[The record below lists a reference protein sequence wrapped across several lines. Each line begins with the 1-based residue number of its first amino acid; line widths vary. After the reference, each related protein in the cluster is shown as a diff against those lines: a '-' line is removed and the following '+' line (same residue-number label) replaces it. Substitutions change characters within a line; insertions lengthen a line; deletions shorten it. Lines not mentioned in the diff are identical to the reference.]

1 MTTSISLFDKISQ
14 ADLYTRQQIKTQY
27 MSNPGKLSDAIVPG
41 LGTDGNID
49 VVRDFPW
56 TLTPVGSPARAE
68 APCIILKEYYLLD
81 SMINQSIAA
90 YGLKIDRNAGIK
102 DIPAVLG
109 ANVNSASLQG
119 EQLYEGLY
127 DLNDSGPN
135 KNFTGFKYT
144 LPFFSS
150 DYLTTNNTWIAKPMY
165 EEIIQLQ
172 KSLAQITGGAVGL
185 GASVLKGAGAG
196 FLESLKYATA
206 TTAAGLVATG
216 VAPPAFVLTL
226 GGTAVVDTA
235 VLVTGTAIGAWKGFT
250 GAKTATAVGAKL
262 AEQTVMYERLKQ
274 QLEIGMNSG
283 VGKLGDPA
291 LDKPQVWST
300 AQPRT
305 HNITFPLFNTVD
317 YSTLIKNWELCHI
330 LSYQNLYNK
339 RNLFTGLPP
348 VYYEITIP
356 GVHYCKAGY
365 ISTLNILNVGNIHRI
380 ELPVGPSGKP
390 IFVNIPDAYLV
401 TITLNDFFIP
411 SKNFLDVLTSDKS
424 KVSASAKDLK
434 SIVQEQ
440 PATKPEDYA
449 PGGKLYNIG
458 LGRSGASF
466 IENPG
471 SMPDPNSMFG
481 TNNVSPFGF

>member
-1 MTTSISLFDKISQ
+1 MATSTSLFNKISQ
-14 ADLYTRQQIKTQY
+14 ADLFVRQGIKTQY
-27 MSNPGKLSDAIVPG
+27 MSSPGNLADALVPG
-41 LGTDGNID
+41 LGADGNID

-68 APCIILKEYYLLD
+68 APYIILKEYYLLD
-81 SMINQSIAA
+81 SIINQSIAA
-90 YGLKIDRNAGIK
+90 YGLKIKPGANLT
-102 DIPAVLG
+102 DIPATLF
-109 ANVNSASLQG
+109 ANLNSASLQG

-127 DLNDSGPN
+127 DLNDTGNN

-172 KSLAQITGGAVGL
+172 KYLAQIQGGITGAGVTVAASTSLGALLGGVTTGGI
-185 GASVLKGAGAG
+185 GAGAG
-196 FLESLKYATA
+196 
-206 TTAAGLVATG
+206 
-216 VAPPAFVLTL
+216 
-226 GGTAVVDTA
+226 AV
-235 VLVTGTAIGAWKGFT
+235 G
-250 GAKTATAVGAKL
+250 GAKIGLQLAGESVKVGAKL
-262 AEQTVMYERLKQ
+262 AEQKVMYERLRQ

-305 HNITFPLFNTVD
+305 HNVSFPLFNTVD
-317 YSTLIKNWELCHI
+317 FDTLVKNWELCH
-330 LSYQNLYNK
+330 LLCYQNLYNK

-365 ISTLNILNVGNIHRI
+365 ISKLNISNIGNIHRI
-380 ELPVGPSGKP
+380 ELPVGTNGKP
-390 IFVNIPDAYLV
+390 LLVNVPDAYLV
-401 TITLNDFFIP
+401 NLTINDFFIP

-424 KVSASAKDLK
+424 KVSASATNFNEVKNLPEARADTVEIRAAK
-434 SIVQEQ
+434 GQTTQTNII
-440 PATKPEDYA
+440 ATTEA
-449 PGGKLYNIG
+449 PVN
-458 LGRSGASF
+458 
-466 IENPG
+466 
-471 SMPDPNSMFG
+471 
-481 TNNVSPFGF
+481 